1 MFEEAQSTVGAMTYE
16 NLLASTMRS
25 QGYLEA
31 PFKAYHSFQGKIFVH
46 GTRKIREVF
55 PKFP

>member
-1 MFEEAQSTVGAMTYE
+1 MTYE